1 MAYDPFAPNKKDNKV
16 TYANVYDETDVN
28 LSGAEENNEIS
39 QLEAG
44 LAGIASGILKIPEG
58 FVSLGAELM
67 DATGMSENSAA
78 QVEQFFDKINVFEEI
93 ADQKAAGKIT
103 EALIQIGVP
112 AGIGAKIATKLATK
126 ALQAKKAGTYVNLKG
141 KNVRKGMEK
150 VYKLN
155 DKARVARFGAA
166 VVGGAAGEVFVGD
179 AEKIGTFGDAFDIG
193 PTQLN
198 LDESEDPKEDAARKL
213 LNRVK
218 FGADSVLYFPFIYG
232 GTKLVGKVAKYGK
245 ELAFSSSKINK
256 TIDNAAGVFRP
267 TSNKP
272 EAMFLAKNAENARK
286 ASDANF
292 AMEQVKRIDK
302 EVGKMFP
309 SVKSFFNKTLREDNK
324 KGQAQFY
331 KDLKE
336 LMFEGD
342 LSKNVGNT
350 KIYKKVQKQMTD
362 GGLNSKSQKIIFDA
376 IYNSRKQFSTLLN
389 TIREGST
396 AKVMLPKDLRK
407 MPGLMG
413 DRIKM
418 MIGNTYKIFQNPYVD
433 ALSGYKPAEE
443 AIDNVKALLKR
454 HAAKHG
460 RDLTDDQLT
469 YRVNEIL
476 DTAVKFTPKT
486 QLPSFKMTDVTM
498 AAKTPDITKSF
509 VQILSKENKNGVP
522 ATEIVGKGSK
532 VFRELFGY
540 VDDAR
545 ESIYSGMGLL
555 SNLARRSEFIDDVLK
570 ANDEA
575 IKNNTRR
582 LFYAD
587 KNEAIKQLG
596 AGGLN
601 KIVALDDALEG
612 MFKNGVLVNR
622 LKGLH
627 TTEEIANSFE
637 AVNNISKFFVGPYDN
652 KVAKKASDAYKYLF
666 LYPKA
671 GAQVAKT
678 VLSPTTHIRNFL
690 SASAFSLAN
699 GTLFT
704 NPKLVKEAVAKSL
717 KSIQLGVRSPEAMKE
732 YRELLELGV
741 VNSNTKMGDYQALL
755 RDIDLNPDGGWSTNT
770 FKRML
775 QKLSRLTEPAQA
787 AYTAEDDVYKIYN
800 FWVERQRLAN
810 AYEKAGIKMTDRQLK
825 EEAADIVRN
834 TVPNY
839 AYVSDLVKALR
850 STPFGNFA
858 SFPTAIMNSAVGI
871 GSRIRKEMKHSKPT
885 VKSSMS
891 PIVFEKGKGFVK
903 NDNPL
908 YSIGFKRLLGSA
920 AAFGSIGVGLGK
932 GYQSI
937 FGTTNEQE
945 EALERWVAPFEKG
958 DKKFISYDIDPET
971 GKKKYY
977 YQNWSNNNAYDYLE
991 QPFRSMLRAVQEGIE
1006 TEDQLM
1012 KGFIK
1017 GISDAFNRAREPFT
1031 SESIAPEA
1039 IIDIVIRGGVT
1050 DTGTKLYTDATP
1062 VPDKMRIIMEH
1073 LLETQI
1079 PFSKSQLSRIYYAAK
1094 GLPDPKGNI
1103 FDLEKELPG
1112 LLGWRLIEINPVK
1125 GLGFKITQLD
1135 KDSRDAVREF
1145 TGGDTRLLSSPTDR
1159 EEVLRQFFIANKA
1172 LFEAQQGMHLDLK
1185 AANQF
1190 DVEDEQLAEVFVQ
1203 RNISGKEY
1211 GPLFEGQF
1219 RPYIPSN
1226 SIIQKFYD
1234 KSQEFSAVNPMYT
1247 NPLEDAFP
1255 QLREM
1260 IEAFQGADL
1269 SKAFPFKLSDF
1280 GLEALDKKI
1289 QMPSG
1294 SFDPFSSLPMP
1305 SANVIQT
1312 SQLQAPGN
1320 MNQGL
1325 TPIENALLSEEE
1337 KAIKLRQRGL
1347 A

>member
-555 SNLARRSEFIDDVLK
+555 SNLARRTEFIDDVLK
-570 ANDEA
+570 ANDDA
-575 IKNNTRR
+575 LAQGNRQ
-582 LFYAD
+582 LFYLD

-601 KIVALDDALEG
+601 KIVALDDVLAD
-612 MFKNGVLVNR
+612 MFNNGVLVNR

-637 AVNNISKFFVGPYDN
+637 AVNNISRFFIGPYDN
-652 KVAKKASDAYKYLF
+652 KVAQKASDAYKYLF

-937 FGTTNEQE
+937 FGITNEQE

-958 DKKFISYDIDPET
+958 DKKFISYDTDPET

-991 QPFRSMLRAVQEGIE
+991 QPFRTMLRSVQEGIE
-1006 TEDQLM
+1006 TDDQLM
-1012 KGFIK
+1012 TGFIK